1 MSETPDSHLLSLDD
15 LNHSGWQTALSDVH
29 EPGYSAMHVAFFA
42 AANDGD
48 DTKGDSHRDALRF
61 LGDLCRMALRAN
73 NHNEAF
79 SAVLVAPDGRP
90 MIPSDL
96 SDHQLMLLAGFLPSV
111 ENAWL
116 KGRLA
121 HLVWLGNPPRDVS
134 FALMTIDCY
143 RSVPLDSSTWL
154 HDGHAAW
161 AHAIML
167 SKSLR
172 ATGASRLQEIER
184 NLVDTVLS
192 STLRGEIPLLSVSRL
207 LKEHELG
214 KSDARDIASHLYN
227 CANEISEDKEYYNAA
242 TYYQDA
248 GAWYHIAHDLEKQ
261 TDMFAAEAEAY
272 VAEGQRRL
280 HSDSPSASVAASRFK
295 DAIQAY
301 RRVAGS
307 ERSRLGV
314 DERID
319 ELSSLVSATRREA
332 VTDLKQFEITTDVS
346 EIVIRVQ
353 DELRGTELPI
363 ALERFA
369 AMVALPPYEQMQ
381 AEATAISEETLFTK
395 LVNVSHM
402 SSDGRVVG
410 RRPTSEDENASIY
423 EGGSPHDTFQY
434 YQHVIGFNGG
444 CIVEAARSV
453 ISHDH
458 KATEQYF
465 IDLADI
471 APMVPLGRAMY
482 LGKGLFAGFVGDYVS
497 ALHLLIPQLEHIVRS
512 ALADAGL
519 HTTSLDPSGVEHHK
533 SLDTLL
539 AFPEAETVL
548 GKDLLET
555 LKALLCDPTR
565 EGLRNLFAHGLL
577 DDADFPWGSAAFL
590 WGLTLSLAVRSL
602 LAENCPIPDLPET
615 KESPAQ

>member
-1 MSETPDSHLLSLDD
+1 
-15 LNHSGWQTALSDVH
+15 
-29 EPGYSAMHVAFFA
+29 
-42 AANDGD
+42 
-48 DTKGDSHRDALRF
+48 
-61 LGDLCRMALRAN
+61 
-73 NHNEAF
+73 
-79 SAVLVAPDGRP
+79 

-96 SDHQLMLLAGFLPSV
+96 SDPQLTLLAGFLPSV

-121 HLVWLGNPPRDVS
+121 HVVWLCRDPGAVS
-134 FALMTIDCY
+134 FALMAIDCY

-154 HDGHAAW
+154 HGGHAAW

-172 ATGASRLQEIER
+172 AAVGSRLQEIER
-184 NLVDTVLS
+184 NLVDAVLS
-192 STLRGEIPLLSVSRL
+192 STLRGDIPLLPISRL
-207 LKEHELG
+207 LREHELG
-214 KSDARDIASHLYN
+214 KADAQDIACHLLN
-227 CANEISEDKEYYNAA
+227 CANEISEDKEYSNAA

-280 HSDSPSASVAASRFK
+280 NSDSPSALAAASWFE

-301 RRVAGS
+301 RKIAGS

-319 ELSSLVSATRREA
+319 ELRSLLSETGREA
-332 VTDLKQFEITTDVS
+332 VARFKQFETTADVS
-346 EIVIRVQ
+346 EIVTHIQ

-363 ALERFA
+363 ALKRFA
-369 AMVALPPYEQMQ
+369 AMVAPLAYEQMRD
-381 AEATAISEETLFTK
+381 EATAISKDILFTK

-410 RRPTSEDENASIY
+410 RQPNSEDNDASA
-423 EGGSPHDTFQY
+423 EEPSSTDDTFRY
-434 YQHVIGFNGG
+434 YQHAVGFNGA
-444 CIVEAARSV
+444 CIVDPARSV
-453 ISHDH
+453 ISDEHG
-458 KATEQYF
+458 ATEQYF
-465 IDLADI
+465 IELAKS
-471 APMVPLGRAMY
+471 APLVPLGRAIY
-482 LGKGLFAGFVGDYVS
+482 VGKGLFAGFVGDYVS

-512 ALADAGL
+512 TLAGAGL

-533 SLDTLL
+533 SLDILL
-539 AFPEAETVL
+539 AFPEAETVF

-555 LKALLCDPTR
+555 LKALLCDPSG

-602 LAENCPIPDLPET
+602 LAENYPIPDLPET
-615 KESPAQ
+615 RESPAL